1 MDDVESRL
9 SAALRQGASNGVH
22 VGAVIEGSRVAV
34 AERRR
39 RNGVIAAVLGTA
51 VLAGAGT
58 GVALRLNEPDPTLVA
73 GTTSTATGTPT
84 GTATATA
91 TPSASPLVV
100 ASAASPSPSPSVSV
114 SASPAASPAPSA
126 KAVALP
132 RTRQGLVIIPDGA
145 LLAAQD
151 LAELPGVSL
160 VTGFDSE
167 QYLKVPTTSTSSCA
181 KEPLGLQYAVGGRS
195 ISLLQREDNSD
206 QWSLSSAV
214 RVFGQN
220 GSKDQIR
227 WLQRNLDTCTGV
239 WGDMT
244 AVDVAGIGDGAA
256 MAYSDSVTP
265 HTVMVLGAVRSGRTT
280 SGFQLF
286 VPAEAAGTDEER
298 VRLAVAQ
305 GTRLLEVAH
314 RRLVDTIGPAS
325 VTDPSLR

>member
-58 GVALRLNEPDPTLVA
+58 GVALRLNQPDPTLVA
-73 GTTSTATGTPT
+73 GTTTTAS
-84 GTATATA
+84 A
-91 TPSASPLVV
+91 TPSASPLVL
-100 ASAASPSPSPSVSV
+100 ASAASPSASPSASLSV
-114 SASPAASPAPSA
+114 SPSASASAAPAASASVTPSA
-126 KAVALP
+126 GALP

-206 QWSLSSAV
+206 QWSLSAAV

>member
-34 AERRR
+34 PERRR

-58 GVALRLNEPDPTLVA
+58 GVALQLTDGDPTLVA
-73 GTTSTATGTPT
+73 GTTSTASAPPSV
-84 GTATATA
+84 AS
-91 TPSASPLVV
+91 SASPLVV
-100 ASAASPSPSPSVSV
+100 APSASPSVSPSASAKPSV
-114 SASPAASPAPSA
+114 VASASPV
-126 KAVALP
+126 VALP

-145 LLAAQD
+145 LLGPDD
-151 LAELPGVSL
+151 LAELPGVVL
-160 VTGFDSE
+160 VTGFDSQ

-195 ISLLQREDNSD
+195 ILRLQREDNSD

-239 WGDMT
+239 WGDLT
-244 AVDVAGIGDGAA
+244 TVDVAGIGDGAA
-256 MAYSDSVTP
+256 MAYSTTVTP
-265 HTVMVLGAVRSGRTT
+265 HTVMVLGAVRSGRAT

-286 VPAEAAGTDEER
+286 VPVEAAGSDEER
-298 VRLAVAQ
+298 VELAVAQ

-314 RRLVDTIGPAS
+314 QHLVDTIGPAS
-325 VTDPSLR
+325 LSDRSLR